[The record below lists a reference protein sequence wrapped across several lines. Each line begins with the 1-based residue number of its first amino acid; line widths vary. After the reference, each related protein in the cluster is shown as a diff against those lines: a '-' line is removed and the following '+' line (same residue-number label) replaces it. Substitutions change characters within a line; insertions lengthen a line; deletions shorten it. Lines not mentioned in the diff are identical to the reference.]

1 MNQLVSTEWL
11 NKNLDK
17 VKVLDASWHLPNVE
31 RNALEEYKFNHITNS
46 VFFDID
52 KNSNQ
57 NTGLP
62 HMLPSKKEWE
72 NIVSN
77 FDIGNSDHII
87 VYDNSDVF
95 SSCRVWY
102 TFLYF
107 GHNPDLI
114 SVLDG
119 NFEKWKNEKRST
131 SKQIRKISR
140 SNYTASEN
148 YQLVLN
154 KDQINKNIIN
164 KKFQLIDARG
174 EQRFLGL
181 HPEPRSELK
190 SGNIPGS
197 KNLPFLEL
205 LNIKEG
211 RTFKKKNELIK
222 IFKERQILID
232 QKMAFT
238 CGSGVTACILGL
250 ANSIISGKKPIIYD
264 GSWAEYGLK

>member
-11 NKNLDK
+11 DKNLDK
-17 VKVLDASWHLPNVE
+17 VKVLDASWHLPNVK
-31 RNALEEYKFNHITNS
+31 RSALEEYKLNHIANS
-46 VFFDID
+46 IFFDLD

-57 NTGLP
+57 NTSLP
-62 HMLPSKKEWE
+62 HMLPSIKEWKS
-72 NIVSN
+72 IVSN
-77 FDIGNSDHII
+77 IGINNSDHII

-114 SVLDG
+114 SVLEG
-119 NFEKWKNEKRST
+119 NFKKWINEKRST
-131 SKQIRKISR
+131 TKEIMKINK
-140 SNYTASEN
+140 SNYAANEDS
-148 YQLVLN
+148 QLVLN

-174 EQRFLGL
+174 EKRFLGL
-181 HPEPRSELK
+181 QPEPREELM
-190 SGNIPGS
+190 SGNIKCS
-197 KNLPFLEL
+197 KNLPFQEL
-205 LNIKEG
+205 INKEN
-211 RTFKKKNELIK
+211 RTFKNKKELIN
-222 IFKERQILID
+222 IFTKKKILID
-232 QKMAFT
+232 KEMAFT

>member
-77 FDIGNSDHII
+77 FGIDNSDHVI

-107 GHNPDLI
+107 GHNPNLI
-114 SVLDG
+114 SFLYFSFFHFSKLPSNTDM
-119 NFEKWKNEKRST
+119 RSGLWP
-131 SKQIRKISR
+131 K
-140 SNYTASEN
+140 Y
-148 YQLVLN
+148 
-154 KDQINKNIIN
+154 
-164 KKFQLIDARG
+164 KKVYHTLQELKT
-174 EQRFLGL
+174 
-181 HPEPRSELK
+181 SEL
-190 SGNIPGS
+190 S
-197 KNLPFLEL
+197 
-205 LNIKEG
+205 
-211 RTFKKKNELIK
+211 
-222 IFKERQILID
+222 
-232 QKMAFT
+232 
-238 CGSGVTACILGL
+238 
-250 ANSIISGKKPIIYD
+250 
-264 GSWAEYGLK
+264 

>member
-11 NKNLDK
+11 AKHLDK

-31 RNALEEYKFNHITNS
+31 RNALEEYKLNHITNS
-46 VFFDID
+46 IFFDID

-57 NTGLP
+57 NTSLP
-62 HMLPSKKEWE
+62 HMLPSEKELE

-77 FDIGNSDHII
+77 LGIDNSDHIV

-107 GHNPDLI
+107 GHNPELI

-131 SKQIRKISR
+131 SKQIEKINN
-140 SNYTASEN
+140 SNYTADEN
-148 YQLVLN
+148 LQLVLN
-154 KDQINKNIIN
+154 KDQINKNIIS

-174 EQRFLGL
+174 C
-181 HPEPRSELK
+181 
-190 SGNIPGS
+190 
-197 KNLPFLEL
+197 L
-205 LNIKEG
+205 LYTSDAADE
-211 RTFKKKNELIK
+211 
-222 IFKERQILID
+222 
-232 QKMAFT
+232 
-238 CGSGVTACILGL
+238 
-250 ANSIISGKKPIIYD
+250 
-264 GSWAEYGLK
+264 